1 VISLAPATP
10 DSVARPR
17 YRLGVAGKTR
27 ADVSDAVSQLA
38 DSGGKAVINLAFLPL
53 RMLIGALDF
62 VETQVHKAADG
73 LRNIDPLDE
82 RLIDLE
88 RRLDSLEHQGTGR
101 RQSSAAR
108 QRASAGVSAEPE
120 RADQT
125 AGRGQTSTE
134 RGPA

>member
-1 VISLAPATP
+1 LPSASLAQ
-10 DSVARPR
+10 PR
-17 YRLGVAGKTR
+17 YRLIMARTVANTSDTVTR
-27 ADVSDAVSQLA
+27 LA

-108 QRASAGVSAEPE
+108 QRASAGVSAEAE
-120 RADQT
+120 QAEQRANPDPGDPGSGT
-125 AGRGQTSTE
+125 AATRG
-134 RGPA
+134 GA

>member
-1 VISLAPATP
+1 MART
-10 DSVARPR
+10 VAN
-17 YRLGVAGKTR
+17 T
-27 ADVSDAVSQLA
+27 SDAVTRLA

-62 VETQVHKAADG
+62 VEIQVHKAADG

-88 RRLDSLEHQGTGR
+88 RRMDSLEHPGTGR

-108 QRASAGVSAEPE
+108 PRTPAGASAEPARVE
-120 RADQT
+120 HIDQGEAGSGT
-125 AGRGQTSTE
+125 AS
-134 RGPA
+134 GPGGA